1 MNELFNVYPTRVRAH
16 QTDLN
21 GAMYHGAYFD
31 IFDDARIETF
41 RHLGYD
47 FARMQ
52 TTGLRPVIHR
62 VECQYFAPALMDER
76 LTVTVTVERMR
87 PATLRL
93 RYACRRGA
101 QLLALGHAT
110 FAFVDANGKP
120 GRVPQDL
127 RELIAATP
135 ALHAAEP

>member
-1 MNELFNVYPTRVRAH
+1 MNAPFNVYPTRVRAH

-52 TTGLRPVIHR
+52 TTGRRPVIHR
-62 VECQYFAPALMDER
+62 VECQYYAPALMDE
-76 LTVTVTVERMR
+76 LVMVTVTIERLT

-93 RYACRRGA
+93 RYACRRGE
-101 QLLALGHAT
+101 QLLALGHAN
-110 FAFVDANGKP
+110 FAFVDAGGKP
-120 GRVPQDL
+120 GRVPCDL
-127 RELIAATP
+127 RQLIESTP
-135 ALHAAEP
+135 ALHAPSP